1 MLSRM
6 VALARARHWEQLP
19 ALDAQCSTIVD
30 RLQEIGVDA
39 WPMGERAHLR
49 ALAKRIRDDQDELTS
64 LVRPQFEQLV
74 RTMADLHPAP
84 GQLLS

>member
-30 RLQEIGVDA
+30 RLQEIGVDD
-39 WPMGERAHLR
+39 WPTGERAHLR